1 MPTRDEWSGLADLL
15 AGLIEK
21 YIDKLDLD
29 ALPDPD
35 PRLCSTGKEVETTQT
50 PCCKGS
56 EAMV

>member
-1 MPTRDEWSGLADLL
+1 MSTRDEWSGLVNLL

-21 YIDKLDLD
+21 YIYKLDLD
-29 ALPDPD
+29 ALPDPS
-35 PRLCSTGKEVETTQT
+35 PCNAGEKVETAQT